1 MKVNSKK
8 TGLNIDY
15 SQNTTGITLS
25 DIPEDKLA
33 LYSQKT
39 IENACRLKA
48 KYGNKYSDEYYLNYS
63 SRDSYIRMVE
73 NFSESKRTN
82 AAMCAVQDPNWQGY
96 SYEEIIQMERL
107 NMFHYQK

>member
-39 IENACRLKA
+39 CRSQ
-48 KYGNKYSDEYYLNYS
+48 N
-63 SRDSYIRMVE
+63 
-73 NFSESKRTN
+73 
-82 AAMCAVQDPNWQGY
+82 
-96 SYEEIIQMERL
+96 
-107 NMFHYQK
+107 